1 MKQPVRIALALMG
14 VALAITFALGALMA
28 CNSAPQATPTPT
40 KTPRPEDNGPIVQ
53 PTFPPAPPDPLPT
66 AAPVVTPVPTAAAS
80 PTAETASPTPELPTS
95 TPEPTAPP
103 EPTATPASAN
113 PSKPSSGAGLG
124 PVPSRE
130 PGVSIFTGLRPADP
144 GVLNR
149 RPLAIK
155 ITNDADAQ
163 KKQSGLNKADVVV
176 ESRVEYSETR
186 FTAIYQSQDTA
197 RVGPIRSARLID
209 VELPVIFDAVLAFSG
224 GVEPVRQL
232 LYNSDIGDHILEQA
246 RNGSSFYRDMSVGGL
261 SWNTLFADTATLW
274 RTSTQRGWNVSPQP
288 SAAWGFSEAPPT
300 GGASASRVDLPYPRF
315 RVAWTYNPATGRW
328 LRWSGGGPHMDH
340 TAGEQV
346 SAANVVVLGANH
358 VVTLIVEDGTE
369 RRLVNGVCINCSIEI
384 QLWGEGPLKIL
395 RDGKVYEGKWVRPE
409 RHAAFRFVDA
419 QGRDIPLKPGNSWWQ
434 VVPLDMK
441 VTVAP

>member
-1 MKQPVRIALALMG
+1 MKNSVRLFGALAGILVVG
-14 VALAITFALGALMA
+14 ALVLAALAG
-28 CNSAPQATPTPT
+28 CNSAAQATPTPT
-40 KTPRPEDNGPIVQ
+40 KTPRLENNNPGVQ
-53 PTFPPAPPDPLPT
+53 PTLSPATQAPQPT
-66 AAPVVTPVPTAAAS
+66 VISVA
-80 PTAETASPTPELPTS
+80 
-95 TPEPTAPP
+95 TPEPTEAPSPTPTP
-103 EPTATPASAN
+103 EPPTATPEPTEPPAPTATAVA
-113 PSKPSSGAGLG
+113 PDPPAPAPGGGLG
-124 PVPSRE
+124 PAPTRAA
-130 PGVSIFTGLRPADP
+130 GVSIFTGLRPADP
-144 GVLNR
+144 AVLNR

-163 KKQSGLNKADVVV
+163 KKQSNLNKADVIV

-186 FTAIYQSQDTA
+186 FTAIYQTQDA
-197 RVGPIRSARLID
+197 PRVGPIRSARLID

-232 LYNSDIGDHILEQA
+232 LYNSDFGDHILEQA
-246 RNGSSFYRDMSVGGL
+246 RNGSSFFRDMSVGGL
-261 SWNTLFADTATLW
+261 SWNTLFANTATLW
-274 RTSTQRGWNVSPQP
+274 NTSTQRGWNVPPRP
-288 SAAWGFSEAPPT
+288 SAAWGFSETPPG

-315 RVAWTYNPATGRW
+315 RVTWSYNPATGRW
-328 LRWSGGGPHMDH
+328 LRWSGGEPHIDY
-340 TAGEQV
+340 ADGQQV

-434 VVPLDMK
+434 VVPLDMR
-441 VTVAP
+441 VTVTP

>member
-1 MKQPVRIALALMG
+1 MKHSVRLYGVLAGVLVVTALLLG
-14 VALAITFALGALMA
+14 VLAG

-40 KTPRPEDNGPIVQ
+40 KTPRLENNGPVTQ
-53 PTFPPAPPDPLPT
+53 PTLSQATQGPQPTVGAMVTPLPT
-66 AAPVVTPVPTAAAS
+66 AAPASTPEPAT
-80 PTAETASPTPELPTS
+80 PTPEPPTATLEPTA
-95 TPEPTAPP
+95 TPEPTA
-103 EPTATPASAN
+103 TVAAAN
-113 PSKPSSGAGLG
+113 PPAPVPGGALG
-124 PVPSRE
+124 PAPTRAA
-130 PGVSIFTGLRPADP
+130 GVSIFTGLQPADP

-163 KKQSGLNKADVVV
+163 KKQSDLNKADVIV

-186 FTAIYQSQDTA
+186 FTAIYQSQDA
-197 RVGPIRSARLID
+197 PRVGPIRSARLID
-209 VELPVIFDAVLAFSG
+209 IELPVIFDAILAFSG

-246 RNGSSFYRDMSVGGL
+246 RNGSSFFRDMSVGGL
-261 SWNTLFADTATLW
+261 SWNTLFANTATLW
-274 RTSTQRGWNVSPQP
+274 NTSTQRGWNVPPQP
-288 SAAWGFSEAPPT
+288 SAAWGFAETPPA

-315 RVAWTYNPATGRW
+315 RVAWSYNPATGRW
-328 LRWSGGGPHMDH
+328 LRWSGGEPHIDH
-340 TAGEQV
+340 TDGQQV

-384 QLWGEGPLKIL
+384 QLWGEGPLKIF
-395 RDGKVYEGKWVRPE
+395 RDGRVYEGKWVRPE

-434 VVPLDMK
+434 VVPLEMK
-441 VTVAP
+441 VTVTP

>member
-1 MKQPVRIALALMG
+1 MKSSVRLFGVLAGILVIAVLMLSALAG
-14 VALAITFALGALMA
+14 
-28 CNSAPQATPTPT
+28 CNNAPQATPTPT
-40 KTPRPEDNGPIVQ
+40 KTPRLENNDPVIQ
-53 PTFPPAPPDPLPT
+53 PTLAPATQAPQPT
-66 AAPVVTPVPTAAAS
+66 VAPIATPVPTEA
-80 PTAETASPTPELPTS
+80 PLPTPTPDPPTS
-95 TPEPTAPP
+95 TPEPTLTP
-103 EPTATPASAN
+103 EPTAAPPAAN
-113 PSKPSSGAGLG
+113 PPVSRPGGVLGL
-124 PVPSRE
+124 VPARE

-144 GVLNR
+144 AVLNR

-163 KKQSGLNKADVVV
+163 KKQTGLNKADVIV

-186 FTAIYQSQDTA
+186 YTAIYQSQDVS

-209 VELPVIFDAVLAFSG
+209 IELPVIFDAVLAFSG

-246 RNGSSFYRDMSVGGL
+246 RNPSAFYRDTSVGGL
-261 SWNTLFADTATLW
+261 SWNTLFANTATLW
-274 RTSTQRGWNVSPQP
+274 NTSTQRGWNVPPRP
-288 SAAWGFSEAPPT
+288 SAAWGFSETPLPGGT
-300 GGASASRVDLPYPRF
+300 GASRVDLPYPRF
-315 RVAWTYNPATGRW
+315 RVTWNYNPATGRW
-328 LRWSGGGPHMDH
+328 LRWSGGEPHIDR
-340 TAGEQV
+340 ADGQQV

-358 VVTLIVEDGTE
+358 VVTLIVEDGLE
-369 RRLVNGVCINCSIEI
+369 RRIVNGVCINCSIEI

-434 VVPLDMK
+434 VVPLDMR
-441 VTVAP
+441 VTVTP

>member
-1 MKQPVRIALALMG
+1 MIAVATPVP
-14 VALAITFALGALMA
+14 TE
-28 CNSAPQATPTPT
+28 APSPTPEPATPTPE
-40 KTPRPEDNGPIVQ
+40 P
-53 PTFPPAPPDPLPT
+53 PT
-66 AAPVVTPVPTAAAS
+66 A
-80 PTAETASPTPELPTS
+80 
-95 TPEPTAPP
+95 TPEPTVTP
-103 EPTATPASAN
+103 EPTEAPPAANPPASR
-113 PSKPSSGAGLG
+113 PGGALG
-124 PVPSRE
+124 PMPVRE
-130 PGVSIFTGLRPADP
+130 PGVSVFTGLRPADP
-144 GVLNR
+144 AVLNR

-163 KKQSGLNKADVVV
+163 KKQSGLNKADVIV

-186 FTAIYQSQDTA
+186 FTAIYQSQDA
-197 RVGPIRSARLID
+197 PRVGPIRSARLID
-209 VELPVIFDAVLAFSG
+209 IELPVIFDAVLAFSG

-246 RNGSSFYRDMSVGGL
+246 RNGSSFFRDMSVGGL
-261 SWNTLFADTATLW
+261 SWNTLFANTATLW
-274 RTSTQRGWNVSPQP
+274 NTSTQRGWNVPPRP
-288 SAAWGFSEAPPT
+288 SAAWGFSETPPA
-300 GGASASRVDLPYPRF
+300 GGASASRIDLPYPRF
-315 RVAWTYNPATGRW
+315 RVTWNYNAATGRW
-328 LRWSGGGPHMDH
+328 LRWS
-340 TAGEQV
+340 AGEPHIDRTDGQQV

-434 VVPLDMK
+434 VVPLDMR
-441 VTVAP
+441 VTITP